1 LIRSAIMNG
10 EHAMGERLV
19 EADVAEKYQI
29 SRHVA
34 REALQVLEGAGLV
47 RSDPFRGRSVF
58 APTPNETEG
67 LFLLRV
73 SLEAVAAAVAAYKI
87 SGSDGTRL
95 REKACVPPEGFTSLE
110 ELLRW
115 DAAIHRFIWKVADEP
130 VLYDQLER
138 VFWPFMMAVPPLEVY
153 AEGSSREAIVQAQ
166 IRREREGKSSHR
178 AHAGVVDAI
187 CRKDPAEARQEMIA
201 HLISQKEYSM
211 ETGGSVLA
219 AALGF
224 VNGETKSGRTLPGS
238 SALPSA
244 ACPDFAHP
252 VAPNSEP
259 KGGVNGLNRLFP

>member
-1 LIRSAIMNG
+1 MIRSAIMNG

-47 RSDPFRGRSVF
+47 TSDPFRGRSVF

-87 SGSDGTRL
+87 SGSDGECL
-95 REKACVPPEGFTSLE
+95 REKACLPPEGFSSLE

-138 VFWPFMMAVPPLEVY
+138 VFWPFMMAVPSLEVH
-153 AEGSSREAIVQAQ
+153 AEGNSPEAIVQAQ
-166 IRREREGKSSHR
+166 TRREREGKGSLR

-187 CRKDPAEARQEMIA
+187 CRKDPAEARREMIA
-201 HLISQKEYSM
+201 HLIGQKEYSM

-224 VNGETKSGRTLPGS
+224 VNGETKSGRTLPGL
-238 SALPSA
+238 SALPA
-244 ACPDFAHP
+244 AALPGLRPPHCP
-252 VAPNSEP
+252 E
-259 KGGVNGLNRLFP
+259 

>member
-1 LIRSAIMNG
+1 M
-10 EHAMGERLV
+10 
-19 EADVAEKYQI
+19 
-29 SRHVA
+29 
-34 REALQVLEGAGLV
+34 
-47 RSDPFRGRSVF
+47 
-58 APTPNETEG
+58 
-67 LFLLRV
+67 LRV

-87 SGSDGTRL
+87 SGSDGKRL
-95 REKACVPPEGFTSLE
+95 REKVCLPPEGFTSLE

-130 VLYDQLER
+130 VFYDQLER

-259 KGGVNGLNRLFP
+259 KGG